1 MDAGARGRRLLQRRE
16 YRAKV
21 SEFIPKELEDH
32 VVYEAENITALP
44 FSKTLEKG
52 VDALDRFG
60 KKFRQF
66 DKNRL
71 GGVIRKVFGSSNPGS
86 NYTPSGKVTAE
97 PYKDS
102 YQPEGE
108 MVEAN
113 AEQMKAMHD
122 AKMRKKEDDMKKKKK
137 VDEACWK
144 GYEKKGMKTMFGK
157 RYPNC
162 VKKTKKEEVQ
172 LEAKKSCGEGE
183 YYCHDR
189 KKCMPIPDGMKVGKD
204 GMLMKEAKVDKKLT
218 PLQKIRKRNKGEAEW
233 GTPVGYQTNMRRAV
247 HAAGRGEKKE
257 KGKKDTT
264 ATGRYLRLAKEDMK
278 GMSQK
283 SGDKRSTESGAGM
296 TAQGVAKYN
305 RRTGGNLKT
314 AVTTPPS
321 KLKPG
326 SKAAKRRK
334 SFCAR
339 SKSWTGPR
347 GKAARR
353 RWNCSYEPE
362 LPMII
367 DEKKLYNGAPLSDRV
382 AAWARKINESKL
394 IRGPH
399 GTYVDGQKKDTRKE
413 PKINPK
419 LGLPV
424 VDRASYNPQGDV
436 ISEIDFK
443 KTFNNIKS
451 GITNTMV
458 NFGQGL
464 KVIKKAVDNP
474 GTGINPN
481 TRRALELDKK
491 LNQSY
496 VPQGEMIERTMTT
509 PEKKKKEDYVKGMKK
524 DKKGFTKRYGKD
536 AKSVMYATATKM
548 AMKEAKDEKK
558 KSVKGI
564 AKELDKAVAMH
575 KSQAKRLRS
584 AGVSEGFYQKKY
596 AGVGKGYE
604 TVGKNKRMDKSNK
617 RGGDSKKQYR
627 DLHKEGSLHSWFKG
641 SKSKDGKPGWVNVV
655 TGGTCA
661 SDKPGEGTPK
671 CVSSSKRASMS
682 KSERL
687 SASRRKKK
695 ADPGQQSKSGA
706 AKPTYVSTDTKKKK
720 VKEELGNPL
729 EKITTGVALRFLKN
743 LPKISKRPP
752 VITGTNTGKLER
764 MSRAFSKNKNV
775 IPKNN
780 RISDFAQSPSSV
792 SAKDAIVPATLAT
805 QGAYVSQMKKK
816 K

>member
-1 MDAGARGRRLLQRRE
+1 NEGTLVRG
-16 YRAKV
+16 
-21 SEFIPKELEDH
+21 
-32 VVYEAENITALP
+32 N
-44 FSKTLEKG
+44 
-52 VDALDRFG
+52 FG
-60 KKFRQF
+60 PY
-66 DKNRL
+66 
-71 GGVIRKVFGSSNPGS
+71 I
-86 NYTPSGKVTAE
+86 SGQ
-97 PYKDS
+97 S
-102 YQPEGE
+102 
-108 MVEAN
+108 
-113 AEQMKAMHD
+113 
-122 AKMRKKEDDMKKKKK
+122 
-137 VDEACWK
+137 
-144 GYEKKGMKTMFGK
+144 
-157 RYPNC
+157 
-162 VKKTKKEEVQ
+162 TKKE
-172 LEAKKSCGEGE
+172 KK
-183 YYCHDR
+183 
-189 KKCMPIPDGMKVGKD
+189 V
-204 GMLMKEAKVDKKLT
+204 
-218 PLQKIRKRNKGEAEW
+218 KIDP
-233 GTPVGYQTNMRRAV
+233 T
-247 HAAGRGEKKE
+247 
-257 KGKKDTT
+257 
-264 ATGRYLRLAKEDMK
+264 
-278 GMSQK
+278 
-283 SGDKRSTESGAGM
+283 
-296 TAQGVAKYN
+296 
-305 RRTGGNLKT
+305 
-314 AVTTPPS
+314 
-321 KLKPG
+321 KP
-326 SKAAKRRK
+326 
-334 SFCAR
+334 
-339 SKSWTGPR
+339 
-347 GKAARR
+347 
-353 RWNCSYEPE
+353 
-362 LPMII
+362 
-367 DEKKLYNGAPLSDRV
+367 
-382 AAWARKINESKL
+382 
-394 IRGPH
+394 
-399 GTYVDGQKKDTRKE
+399 
-413 PKINPK
+413 
-419 LGLPV
+419 LPV
-424 VDRASYNPQGDV
+424 A
-436 ISEIDFK
+436 
-443 KTFNNIKS
+443 
-451 GITNTMV
+451 
-458 NFGQGL
+458 
-464 KVIKKAVDNP
+464 
-474 GTGINPN
+474 
-481 TRRALELDKK
+481 
-491 LNQSY
+491 
-496 VPQGEMIERTMTT
+496 ERKMTT